1 MITKG
6 KKITAGILFFIILST
21 PALAQK
27 PERPLCLPVEFETSP
42 FFVHF
47 KGPGAPTLV
56 VIHGGFSS
64 TKKSA
69 LFCRKFAQVLGDRY
83 NIISVDYRFSSMG
96 GGEMVDVMRG
106 IKLAQEKF
114 ETPPQKIFLLG
125 TSHGGY
131 LALMAASKARV
142 GGVIDAYGP
151 THWPLQLTFVK
162 KHRPDVFKKWKIY
175 LAISRSACRDMGL
188 KFEQCL
194 VKRSVVPSHLEGL
207 EEPILILHG
216 KKDNLVPLKESEI
229 LAQALRKRGKVASL
243 KVFPN
248 KGHGFPL
255 WTGKPLEIIRRF
267 LADLEKG
274 QGK

>member
-1 MITKG
+1 
-6 KKITAGILFFIILST
+6 
-21 PALAQK
+21 
-27 PERPLCLPVEFETSP
+27 
-42 FFVHF
+42 
-47 KGPGAPTLV
+47 
-56 VIHGGFSS
+56 
-64 TKKSA
+64 
-69 LFCRKFAQVLGDRY
+69 
-83 NIISVDYRFSSMG
+83 
-96 GGEMVDVMRG
+96 
-106 IKLAQEKF
+106 
-114 ETPPQKIFLLG
+114 
-125 TSHGGY
+125 
-131 LALMAASKARV
+131 
-142 GGVIDAYGP
+142 
-151 THWPLQLTFVK
+151 
-162 KHRPDVFKKWKIY
+162 
-175 LAISRSACRDMGL
+175 MGL